1 MVKKLYTIN
10 TVNNFMDI
18 IFNPFGKPFAEAN
31 PDYEVYNIMDDSL
44 LPDTRK

>member
-18 IFNPFGKPFAEAN
+18 IFNPFGKPFAVFGKIEIEQKGAK
-31 PDYEVYNIMDDSL
+31 M
-44 LPDTRK
+44 